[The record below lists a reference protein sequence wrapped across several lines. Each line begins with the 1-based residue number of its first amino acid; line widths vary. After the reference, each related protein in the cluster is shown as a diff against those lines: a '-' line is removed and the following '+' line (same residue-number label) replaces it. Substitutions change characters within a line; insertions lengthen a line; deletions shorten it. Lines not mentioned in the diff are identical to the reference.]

1 MKMTDRPE
9 NAGGGG
15 HDHVKLDEVIKTIEY
30 EADLV
35 VALVQNP
42 VDGPRLI
49 IKHPCIEALEEIMQ
63 LIADT
68 SPEQPQGELPSE

>member
-1 MKMTDRPE
+1 MT
-9 NAGGGG
+9 
-15 HDHVKLDEVIKTIEY
+15 
-30 EADLV
+30 LV
-35 VALVQNP
+35 RNE

-49 IKHPCIEALEEIMQ
+49 VAHPNIEALEEIMQ